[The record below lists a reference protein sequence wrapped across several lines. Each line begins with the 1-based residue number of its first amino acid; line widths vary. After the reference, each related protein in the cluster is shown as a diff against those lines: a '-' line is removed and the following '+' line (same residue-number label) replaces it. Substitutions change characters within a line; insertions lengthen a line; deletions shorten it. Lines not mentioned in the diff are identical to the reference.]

1 MSVDEYMMTPG
12 LSERVLKEVMQTPA
26 LKELILLQMKDIKA
40 ETAPGLVKTLLWG
53 DPGISMSLFGALPDA
68 INWVLELL
76 LELGRQLNGLPE
88 PLLKDIL
95 GRIVTGVD
103 KERLGQFPEI
113 YGQLTRRLLIGEG
126 KTPEEARTAVIAALN
141 AALAGVDRL
150 TLKLEEN
157 RDEIARSLTRG
168 WEELDTAALARTLR
182 RVGLLA
188 VATARRPG
196 GKAGGKAPKAAL
208 AVVGGVAALIAL
220 RVVKKKIKAAK
231 RG

>member
-1 MSVDEYMMTPG
+1 MKEIGMTPG
-12 LSERVLKEVMQTPA
+12 LSERILKEVIATPA

-68 INWVLELL
+68 VNWLLELL

-95 GRIVTGVD
+95 GQVGLGIDG
-103 KERLGQFPEI
+103 ERLQQLPEV
-113 YGQLTRRLLIGEG
+113 YGQLARRLIVGEG
-126 KTPEEARTAVIAALN
+126 KTPEETRASAIAALN
-141 AALAGVDRL
+141 SALAGLDRL
-150 TLKLEEN
+150 TAKLEEN
-157 RDEIARSLTRG
+157 RADIARSLGRDIRA
-168 WEELDTAALARTLR
+168 LDTAALGRSLR

-188 VATARRPG
+188 VAAARGPKE
-196 GKAGGKAPKAAL
+196 KAASKAPKAA
-208 AVVGGVAALIAL
+208 AVAAGAVAALLAL
-220 RVVKKKIKAAK
+220 RVVIKKV